1 MVNLVAYDTKGQRLP
16 PITLDQ
22 ISDVLEQPDTFVWM
36 GLHEPDEALLEKLQ
50 EEFGLHDLADR
61 GRPQRPSAPE
71 DRRLRR
77 LAVHRPAH
85 RAGGEPPLRVRRD
98 PRFPRPAL
106 PGHDPPRASLSYA
119 PVRARVE
126 REPELLALGPSYC
139 FYAVFDFIVDNYMPI
154 VEAFQSELHALETA
168 IFEHE
173 FNRDIVERLYDLK
186 RELITLRLAIA
197 PAQDISNQLM
207 RVVPDLIRDEV
218 RPYLRDVTI
227 TWCGSRNFRRD
238 ERDGVGRG
246 DVNVAM
252 VSVGQG
258 EVVKRLA
265 GWAALL
271 AAPTLIASW
280 YGMNFR
286 HMPELAWRYSYS
298 SCRRHAWCASAF
310 IACSSGPTGSSARAR
325 TPGGPRNG
333 VTKFRCDSCHPLGER
348 RAMNTRPS
356 ILVHSQ
362 RPDRPAAPGTSFDCR
377 PAFPSCSRLAAA
389 GAPAGEAPPARL
401 ADTGL

>member
-1 MVNLVAYDTKGQRLP
+1 MSSWTPPTDTPMVVNLAAYDSKGQRLP

-22 ISDVLEQPDTFVWM
+22 ISDVLKQPDTFVWM

-50 EEFGLHDLADR
+50 EEFGLHDLAIEDAHNAH
-61 GRPQRPSAPE
+61 QRPKIDIYS
-71 DRRLRR
+71 DSLFVVLRTAQEVNR
-77 LAVHRPAH
+77 HCEF
-85 RAGGEPPLRVRRD
+85 GETHAFLGARYLVTIRH
-98 PRFPRPAL
+98 
-106 PGHDPPRASLSYA
+106 GSSLSYA

-139 FYAVFDFIVDNYMPI
+139 FYAVFDFIVDNFMPI
-154 VEAFQSELHALETA
+154 VEALQSELHALETA

-173 FNRDIVERLYDLK
+173 FNREIVERLYDLK

-207 RVVPDLIRDEV
+207 QSYPNLIRDEV
-218 RPYLRDVTI
+218 RPYLRDVHDHVVRVKESSDAMSEMVSAAVT
-227 TWCGSRNFRRD
+227 
-238 ERDGVGRG
+238 
-246 DVNVAM
+246 VNVAM

-286 HMPELAWRYSYS
+286 HMPELAWRYSY
-298 SCRRHAWCASAF
+298 AAVA
-310 IACSSGPTGSSARAR
+310 
-325 TPGGPRNG
+325 G
-333 VTKFRCDSCHPLGER
+333 VTAVVCVVLYRVLK
-348 RAMNTRPS
+348 RAHW
-356 ILVHSQ
+356 L
-362 RPDRPAAPGTSFDCR
+362 
-377 PAFPSCSRLAAA
+377 
-389 GAPAGEAPPARL
+389 
-401 ADTGL
+401 

>member
-1 MVNLVAYDTKGQRLP
+1 MSSWTPPTDTPMVVNLVAYDSKGQRLP

-22 ISDVLEQPDTFVWM
+22 ISDVLKRPDTFVWM

-50 EEFGLHDLADR
+50 EEFGLHDLAIEDAHNAH
-61 GRPQRPSAPE
+61 QRPKIDVYGDSLFIV
-71 DRRLRR
+71 LRTAQEVNR
-77 LAVHRPAH
+77 HCEF
-85 RAGGEPPLRVRRD
+85 GETHAFLGARYLVTIRH
-98 PRFPRPAL
+98 
-106 PGHDPPRASLSYA
+106 GSSLSYA

-139 FYAVFDFIVDNYMPI
+139 FYAVFDFIVDNFMPI
-154 VEAFQSELHALETA
+154 VEALQSELHALETA

-173 FNRDIVERLYDLK
+173 FNREIVERLYDLK

-207 RVVPDLIRDEV
+207 QSYPNIIRDQV
-218 RPYLRDVTI
+218 RPYLRDVHDHVVRVKESSDAMSEMVSAAVT
-227 TWCGSRNFRRD
+227 
-238 ERDGVGRG
+238 
-246 DVNVAM
+246 VNVAM

-286 HMPELAWRYSYS
+286 HMPEIGWRYSY
-298 SCRRHAWCASAF
+298 AA
-310 IACSSGPTGSSARAR
+310 IAGVTAVVCFVLYRVLKRAR
-325 TPGGPRNG
+325 W
-333 VTKFRCDSCHPLGER
+333 L
-348 RAMNTRPS
+348 
-356 ILVHSQ
+356 
-362 RPDRPAAPGTSFDCR
+362 
-377 PAFPSCSRLAAA
+377 
-389 GAPAGEAPPARL
+389 
-401 ADTGL
+401 